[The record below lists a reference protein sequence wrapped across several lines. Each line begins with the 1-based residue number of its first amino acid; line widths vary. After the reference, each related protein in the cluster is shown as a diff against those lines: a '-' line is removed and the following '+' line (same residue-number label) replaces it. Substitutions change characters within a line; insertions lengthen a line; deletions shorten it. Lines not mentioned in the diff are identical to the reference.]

1 MKNRKIEDIGEESAC
16 FVVAE
21 IGNSHEGS
29 IGLAKRFIKAAAD
42 CGVDA
47 VKLQTHIF
55 EAESLADAPNPPYFK
70 DESRKEYLER
80 TAFNLGQYKKLK
92 SYAEQQCGVQ
102 FLSSPFSLE
111 AVDLLEKVDLS
122 AYKVPS
128 GEVNNIPLL
137 IKLAKTG
144 KKVILSSGMSS
155 WAELDE
161 AVDTLR
167 QNGCEDIVLM
177 QCSSEYPC
185 RAEDAGLN
193 VMLEMRERY
202 NLPVGF
208 SDHTLGIAIAI
219 AAAALGA
226 SIVEKHF
233 TLSRKMYGSDAKN
246 STTPEEF
253 KALVDGIRD
262 VEKVL
267 LNKVDKDEKAKSL
280 KDMKRIFEK
289 SIVAA
294 CDITAGT
301 VIEERH
307 LAYKKPGDGIAAR
320 EFANVLG
327 KRSLTDIKRNQQIKY
342 ESLSKD

>member
-1 MKNRKIEDIGEESAC
+1 
-16 FVVAE
+16 
-21 IGNSHEGS
+21 
-29 IGLAKRFIKAAAD
+29 
-42 CGVDA
+42 
-47 VKLQTHIF
+47 
-55 EAESLADAPNPPYFK
+55 
-70 DESRKEYLER
+70 
-80 TAFNLGQYKKLK
+80 
-92 SYAEQQCGVQ
+92 
-102 FLSSPFSLE
+102 
-111 AVDLLEKVDLS
+111 
-122 AYKVPS
+122 
-128 GEVNNIPLL
+128 
-137 IKLAKTG
+137 
-144 KKVILSSGMSS
+144 
-155 WAELDE
+155 
-161 AVDTLR
+161 
-167 QNGCEDIVLM
+167 M

-185 RAEDAGLN
+185 RAEDTGLN

-208 SDHTLGIAIAI
+208 SDHALGIAIAI

-289 SIVAA
+289 SIVAV

-301 VIEERH
+301 VIEEKH

-342 ESLSKD
+342 ESLSKN